1 MEVDIM
7 DREQQALLLSIME
20 ASFVSL
26 ETALYL
32 NTHPDDE
39 RALRLHNN
47 AAQQQMQ
54 LEEMYTSRY
63 GPLRNNQLSRFPWAY
78 INDPWP
84 WDMEFNMC

>member
-1 MEVDIM
+1 MEVDVV
-7 DREQQALLLSIME
+7 DREQLSLLLELME

-47 AAQQQMQ
+47 VSQQLMQ
-54 LEEMYTSRY
+54 LEEMYTARY
-63 GPLRNNQLSRFPWAY
+63 GPLKNTGMSRYPWAY

-84 WDMEFNMC
+84 WDVNFNIL

>member
-1 MEVDIM
+1 MEVGIV
-7 DREQQALLLSIME
+7 DREQQSLLIAIME

-47 AAQQQMQ
+47 SSQQLMQ
-54 LEEMYTSRY
+54 LEDMYTSRY

-84 WDMEFNMC
+84 WDMEFNMY